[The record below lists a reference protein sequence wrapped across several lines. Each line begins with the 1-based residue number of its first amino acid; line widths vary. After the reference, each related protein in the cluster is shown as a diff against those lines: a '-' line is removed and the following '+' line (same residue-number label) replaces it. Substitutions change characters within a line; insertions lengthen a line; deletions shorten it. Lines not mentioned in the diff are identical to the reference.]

1 MEIPMNTKKVTLIAM
16 LASAYAV
23 LSLLPGMPMIGAEGT
38 TIDMVRMLEIG
49 YGLVLG
55 PVYGPAAAFIGA
67 VVGKMLK
74 GGGFGLF
81 FTPLAAVSAFIAAML
96 GRGIKKG
103 WMGAA
108 GVLGVLTAG
117 WYLFETGR
125 TVPLY
130 PMIQYVGLAI
140 ILVFRGKISEMIK
153 SEDRKTVTLGVL
165 LCSFPSTVTGHML
178 GGLIYIVLLNP
189 AASIFV
195 GILPIAIIERVAISI
210 GATLFGT
217 SLILAVRKIYPDL
230 LE

>member
-1 MEIPMNTKKVTLIAM
+1 LNTKKVTLIAM

-96 GRGIKKG
+96 GRGIKRG

-108 GVLGVLTAG
+108 GVLGALTAG

-130 PMIQYVGLAI
+130 PVIQFVGLAI
-140 ILVFRGKISEMIK
+140 IIVFRDRISEMIK
-153 SEDRKTVTLGVL
+153 SEDRKTVTMGVL

-195 GILPIAIIERVAISI
+195 GILPIAIIERVAITI

-217 SLILAVRKIYPDL
+217 SLVLAVRKIYPDL

>member
-1 MEIPMNTKKVTLIAM
+1 MNTKKVTLIAM

-130 PMIQYVGLAI
+130 PMIQYAGLAI
-140 ILVFRGKISEMIK
+140 ILVFREKISEMIK
-153 SEDRKTVTLGVL
+153 SEDRKTVTMGVL

-178 GGLIYIVLLNP
+178 GGLIYIILLNP
-189 AASIFV
+189 APSLFV
-195 GILPIAIIERVAISI
+195 GILPIAIMERVAISI

-217 SLILAVRKIYPDL
+217 SLILAVRKIYPEL

>member
-1 MEIPMNTKKVTLIAM
+1 LNTKKVTLIAM

-38 TIDMVRMLEIG
+38 TIDLVRMLEIG

-96 GRGIKKG
+96 GREIKRG
-103 WMGAA
+103 WVGAA
-108 GVLGVLTAG
+108 GVLGALTAG

-130 PMIQYVGLAI
+130 PVIQFVGLAI
-140 ILVFRGKISEMIK
+140 IIVFRDRISEMIK
-153 SEDRKTVTLGVL
+153 SEDRKTVTMGVL

-195 GILPIAIIERVAISI
+195 GILPIAIIERVAITI

-217 SLILAVRKIYPDL
+217 SLVLAVRKIYPDL

>member
-1 MEIPMNTKKVTLIAM
+1 MNTKKVTLIAM

-38 TIDMVRMLEIG
+38 TIDLVRMLEIG

-55 PVYGPAAAFIGA
+55 PVYGPVAAFIGA

-96 GRGIKKG
+96 GRGIKRG

-108 GVLGVLTAG
+108 GVLGILTAG
-117 WYLFETGR
+117 WYMFETGR

-130 PMIQYVGLAI
+130 PMIQFVGLAI
-140 ILVFRGKISEMIK
+140 ILIFRGRISEMIK
-153 SEDRKTVTLGVL
+153 SEDRNTVTLGVL

-178 GGLIYIVLLNP
+178 GGLIYIVLLDP

-195 GILPIAIIERVAISI
+195 GILPIAIIERVAITI

-217 SLILAVRKIYPDL
+217 SLVLAVRKIYPDL

>member
-1 MEIPMNTKKVTLIAM
+1 MNTKKVTLIAM

-96 GRGIKKG
+96 GRGIKRG
-103 WMGAA
+103 WVGAA
-108 GVLGVLTAG
+108 GVLGALTAG

-130 PMIQYVGLAI
+130 PVIQFVGLAI
-140 ILVFRGKISEMIK
+140 ILVFRDRISEMIK

-195 GILPIAIIERVAISI
+195 GILPIAIIERVAITI

-217 SLILAVRKIYPDL
+217 SLVLAVRKIYPDL

>member
-1 MEIPMNTKKVTLIAM
+1 MNTKKVTLIAM

-96 GRGIKKG
+96 GRGIKRG
-103 WMGAA
+103 WVGAA
-108 GVLGVLTAG
+108 GVLGALTAG

-130 PMIQYVGLAI
+130 PVIQFIGLAI
-140 ILVFRGKISEMIK
+140 ILVFRDRISEMIK

-165 LCSFPSTVTGHML
+165 LCSFPSTVTGHMM

-195 GILPIAIIERVAISI
+195 GILPIAIIERVAITI

-217 SLILAVRKIYPDL
+217 SLVLAVRKIYPDL

>member
-1 MEIPMNTKKVTLIAM
+1 MNTKKLSLITM

-38 TIDMVRMLEIG
+38 TIDLVRMLEIG

-55 PVYGPAAAFIGA
+55 PVYGPIAAFIGA
-67 VVGKMLK
+67 VVGKMFK

-81 FTPLAAVSAFIAAML
+81 FTPLAAVSSFIAALL
-96 GRGIKKG
+96 GREIKNG

-125 TVPLY
+125 IVPLY
-130 PMIQYVGLAI
+130 PLIQYVGLAI
-140 ILVFRGKISEMIK
+140 ILIFRGKISAMIK
-153 SEDRKTVTLGVL
+153 SKDRKTVTIGVL

-178 GGLIYIVLLNP
+178 GGLIYIILLNP

-217 SLILAVRKIYPDL
+217 SLLLAVRKIYPEL

>member
-1 MEIPMNTKKVTLIAM
+1 MNTKKVTLIAM

-23 LSLLPGMPMIGAEGT
+23 LSLLPGMPMIGAEGS

-55 PVYGPAAAFIGA
+55 PIYGPIAAFIGA

-96 GRGIKKG
+96 GRGIKRG

-108 GVLGVLTAG
+108 AVLGALTAG
-117 WYLFETGR
+117 WYMFETGR

-130 PMIQYVGLAI
+130 PVIQFVGLAI
-140 ILVFRGKISEMIK
+140 ILLFRGRISEMIK
-153 SEDRKTVTLGVL
+153 AEDRRTVTLGVL

-178 GGLIYIVLLNP
+178 GGLIYIVLLDP
-189 AASIFV
+189 AASIFM
-195 GILPIAIIERVAISI
+195 GILPIALIERIAITI

>member
-1 MEIPMNTKKVTLIAM
+1 MNTKKVTLIAM

-38 TIDMVRMLEIG
+38 TIDLVRMLEIG

-96 GRGIKKG
+96 GRGIKRG
-103 WMGAA
+103 WVGAA

-117 WYLFETGR
+117 WYMFETGR
-125 TVPLY
+125 MVPLY
-130 PMIQYVGLAI
+130 PVIQFVGLAI
-140 ILVFRGKISEMIK
+140 ILLFRGRISEMIK

-195 GILPIAIIERVAISI
+195 GILPIAIIERVAITI
-210 GATLFGT
+210 GATMFGT
-217 SLILAVRKIYPDL
+217 SLVLAVRKIYPDL

>member
-1 MEIPMNTKKVTLIAM
+1 MNTKKVTLIAM

-55 PVYGPAAAFIGA
+55 PIYGPIAAFIGA

-96 GRGIKKG
+96 GRGIKRG

-108 GVLGVLTAG
+108 AVLGALTAG
-117 WYLFETGR
+117 WYMFETGR

-130 PMIQYVGLAI
+130 PVIQFVGLAI
-140 ILVFRGKISEMIK
+140 ILLFRGRISEMIK
-153 SEDRKTVTLGVL
+153 AEDRRTVTLGVL

-178 GGLIYIVLLNP
+178 GGLIYIVLLDP
-189 AASIFV
+189 AASIFM
-195 GILPIAIIERVAISI
+195 GILPIALIERIAITI

>member
-1 MEIPMNTKKVTLIAM
+1 MNTKKVTLIAM

-38 TIDMVRMLEIG
+38 TIDLVRMLEIG

-96 GRGIKKG
+96 GRGIKLG

-130 PMIQYVGLAI
+130 PMIQYAGLAI
-140 ILVFRGKISEMIK
+140 ILVFREKISEMIK
-153 SEDRKTVTLGVL
+153 SDDRKTVTLGVL

-217 SLILAVRKIYPDL
+217 SLILAVRKIYPEL

>member
-1 MEIPMNTKKVTLIAM
+1 MNTKKVTLIAM

-96 GRGIKKG
+96 GRGIKRG
-103 WMGAA
+103 WVGAA
-108 GVLGVLTAG
+108 GVLGAFTAG

-130 PMIQYVGLAI
+130 PVIQFVGLAI
-140 ILVFRGKISEMIK
+140 ILVFRGRISEMIK
-153 SEDRKTVTLGVL
+153 SEDRKTVTMGVL

-178 GGLIYIVLLNP
+178 GGLIYIVLLDP

-195 GILPIAIIERVAISI
+195 GILPIAIIERVAITI

-217 SLILAVRKIYPDL
+217 SLVLAVRKIYPDL

>member
-1 MEIPMNTKKVTLIAM
+1 MNTKKVTLIAM

-38 TIDMVRMLEIG
+38 TIDLVRMLEIG

-96 GRGIKKG
+96 GREIKRG
-103 WMGAA
+103 WVGAA
-108 GVLGVLTAG
+108 GVLGALTAG

-130 PMIQYVGLAI
+130 PVIQFVGLAI
-140 ILVFRGKISEMIK
+140 IIVFRDRISEMIK
-153 SEDRKTVTLGVL
+153 SEDRKTVTMGVL

-195 GILPIAIIERVAISI
+195 GILPIAIIERVAITI

-217 SLILAVRKIYPDL
+217 SLVLAVRKIYPDL

>member
-1 MEIPMNTKKVTLIAM
+1 MNTKKITLIAM

-38 TIDMVRMLEIG
+38 TIDLVRMLEIG

-55 PVYGPAAAFIGA
+55 PVYGPTAAFIGA

-117 WYLFETGR
+117 WYVFETGR

-130 PMIQYVGLAI
+130 PMIQYAGLAI
-140 ILVFRGKISEMIK
+140 ILFFRDRISEMIK

-189 AASIFV
+189 ASSIFV

>member
-1 MEIPMNTKKVTLIAM
+1 MNTKKVTLIAM

-55 PVYGPAAAFIGA
+55 PIYGPIAAFIGA

-96 GRGIKKG
+96 GRGIKRG

-108 GVLGVLTAG
+108 AVLGALTAG
-117 WYLFETGR
+117 WYMFETGR

-130 PMIQYVGLAI
+130 PVIQFVGLAI
-140 ILVFRGKISEMIK
+140 ILLFRGRISEMIK
-153 SEDRKTVTLGVL
+153 AEDRRTVTLGVL

-178 GGLIYIVLLNP
+178 GGLIYIVLLDP
-189 AASIFV
+189 AASIFM
-195 GILPIAIIERVAISI
+195 GILPIAIIERVAITI

>member
-1 MEIPMNTKKVTLIAM
+1 MNTKKVTLIAL

-130 PMIQYVGLAI
+130 PMIQYAGLAI
-140 ILVFRGKISEMIK
+140 ILIFRDRISEMIK

-210 GATLFGT
+210 GATFFGT
-217 SLILAVRKIYPDL
+217 SLILAVRKIYPEL

>member
-1 MEIPMNTKKVTLIAM
+1 M

-38 TIDMVRMLEIG
+38 TIDLVRMLEIG

-96 GRGIKKG
+96 GRGIKRG
-103 WMGAA
+103 WVGAA
-108 GVLGVLTAG
+108 GVLGALTAG

-130 PMIQYVGLAI
+130 PVIQFVGLAI
-140 ILVFRGKISEMIK
+140 ILVFRGRISEMIK

-195 GILPIAIIERVAISI
+195 GILPIAIIERVAITI

-217 SLILAVRKIYPDL
+217 SLVLAVRKIYPDL

>member
-1 MEIPMNTKKVTLIAM
+1 MNTKKVTLIAM

-38 TIDMVRMLEIG
+38 TIDLVRMLEIG

-96 GRGIKKG
+96 GRGIKRG
-103 WMGAA
+103 WVGAA
-108 GVLGVLTAG
+108 GVLGALTAG

-130 PMIQYVGLAI
+130 PVIQFVGLAI
-140 ILVFRGKISEMIK
+140 ILVFRGRISEMIK

-195 GILPIAIIERVAISI
+195 GILPIAIIERVAITI

-217 SLILAVRKIYPDL
+217 SLVLAVRKIYPDL

>member
-1 MEIPMNTKKVTLIAM
+1 MNTKKVTLIAM

-38 TIDMVRMLEIG
+38 TIDLVRMLEIG

-96 GRGIKKG
+96 GRGIKRG

-108 GVLGVLTAG
+108 GVLGILTAG
-117 WYLFETGR
+117 WYMFETGR

-130 PMIQYVGLAI
+130 PMIQFVGLAI
-140 ILVFRGKISEMIK
+140 ILIFRGRISEMIK
-153 SEDRKTVTLGVL
+153 SEDRNTVTLGVL

-178 GGLIYIVLLNP
+178 GGLIYIVLLDP

-195 GILPIAIIERVAISI
+195 GILPIAIIERVAITI

-217 SLILAVRKIYPDL
+217 SLVLAVRKIYPDL